1 MIAYLFLF
9 HANLGKKINFH
20 ATTDL
25 KFKHWG
31 GKANEQYFKG
41 GLNKSLFLDV
51 KFIDYY
57 VNDILITN

>member
-1 MIAYLFLF
+1 MQIW
-9 HANLGKKINFH
+9 GKKINFH

-25 KFKHWG
+25 KFKHWD